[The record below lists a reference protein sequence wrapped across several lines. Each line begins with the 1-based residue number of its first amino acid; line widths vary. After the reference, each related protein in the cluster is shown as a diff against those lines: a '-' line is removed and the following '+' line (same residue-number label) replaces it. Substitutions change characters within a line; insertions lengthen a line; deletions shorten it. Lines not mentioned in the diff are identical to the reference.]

1 MTVDR
6 LARPDW
12 LEPLTGA
19 LADPARLT
27 PVVAVRPGVGARKAA
42 VLILIG
48 GSPGNRPVA
57 TAARA
62 GNQSHVTGSREGANP
77 EILFVER
84 PTTMRTHAAQ
94 IAFPGGAADPG
105 DADLAATALREA
117 NEETGVDP
125 SGIDILGQL
134 PPAHV
139 DVSGFDVTGVVGW
152 WARPSPV
159 GAVDAWEVASVLVV
173 PVARLVDPVN
183 RARVRHPSGYTGP
196 AFQIDGHLI
205 WGLTAHLLDG
215 VLELAGW
222 QRPWD
227 LERLVEI
234 PARYLTG
241 RPDRGGP
248 DAH

>member
-1 MTVDR
+1 VTEAP
-6 LARPDW
+6 ARPDW
-12 LEPLTGA
+12 LQPLTEA

-27 PVVAVRPGVGARKAA
+27 PVVAVRPEVGARKAA

-48 GSPGNRPVA
+48 DGPQV
-57 TAARA
+57 
-62 GNQSHVTGSREGANP
+62 
-77 EILFVER
+77 LFVER

-105 DADLAATALREA
+105 DVDLAATALREA

-125 SGIDILGQL
+125 AGIEILGQL

-139 DVSGFDVTGVVGW
+139 AVSGFDVTGVVGW
-152 WARPSPV
+152 WAQPSPV
-159 GAVDAWEVASVLVV
+159 SAVDAREVASVLVV
-173 PVARLVDPVN
+173 PVARLVDPAN
-183 RARVRHPSGYTGP
+183 RAQVHHPSGYTGP
-196 AFQIDGHLI
+196 AFSIDGHLI

-215 VLELAGW
+215 VLDLAGW
-222 QRPWD
+222 QQPWD
-227 LERLVEI
+227 LERRVKI

>member
-1 MTVDR
+1 MSVDAD
-6 LARPDW
+6 ARPDW
-12 LEPLTGA
+12 LPPLTAA
-19 LADPARLT
+19 LADPVRAT
-27 PVVAVRPGVGARKAA
+27 SVVALRPGVGARPAA

-48 GSPGNRPVA
+48 SG
-57 TAARA
+57 
-62 GNQSHVTGSREGANP
+62 P

-84 PTTMRTHAAQ
+84 PTTMRTHAGQ

-117 NEETGVDP
+117 TEETGVDA
-125 SGIDILGQL
+125 SGIEIIGQL

-159 GAVDAWEVASVLVV
+159 GAVDAREVASVLVV

-183 RARVRHPSGYTGP
+183 RARVHHPSGYTGP
-196 AFQIDGHLI
+196 AFSIDGHLI

-215 VLELAGW
+215 VLDLAGW
-222 QRPWD
+222 QQPWD
-227 LERLVEI
+227 LERLVDI

>member
-1 MTVDR
+1 MTVDG
-6 LARPDW
+6 LARPNW
-12 LEPLTGA
+12 LRPLTDA
-19 LADPARLT
+19 LADPSRLAPT
-27 PVVAVRPGVGARKAA
+27 VAVRPGRGARPAA

-48 GSPGNRPVA
+48 AGRVAADRDHRLDPPRSP
-57 TAARA
+57 T
-62 GNQSHVTGSREGANP
+62 
-77 EILFVER
+77 ILFVER

-105 DADLAATALREA
+105 DTDLAATALREA
-117 NEETGVDP
+117 REETGVDP
-125 SGIDILGQL
+125 AGIDVLGQL

-139 DVSGFDVTGVVGW
+139 EVSGFDVTGVVGW

-159 GAVDAWEVASVLVV
+159 GAVDAREVASVLVV
-173 PVARLVDPVN
+173 PVARLVDPAN

-196 AFQIDGHLI
+196 AFEIDGHLI

-215 VLELAGW
+215 VLDLAGW
-222 QRPWD
+222 QQPWD

-234 PARYLTG
+234 PDRYLTK

>member
-1 MTVDR
+1 VTVEG

-12 LEPLTGA
+12 LRPLTEA

-48 GSPGNRPVA
+48 
-57 TAARA
+57 A
-62 GNQSHVTGSREGANP
+62 GP
-77 EILFVER
+77 EVLFVER

-94 IAFPGGAADPG
+94 IAFPGGAVDPG

-117 NEETGVDP
+117 NEETGVDV

-139 DVSGFDVTGVVGW
+139 EVSGFDVTGVVGW
-152 WARPSPV
+152 WARPSPID
-159 GAVDAWEVASVLVV
+159 AVDPREVASVLVV
-173 PVARLVDPVN
+173 PVARLVDPAN
-183 RARVRHPSGYTGP
+183 RAQVHHPSGYTGP
-196 AFQIDGHLI
+196 AFAVDGHLI

-215 VLELAGW
+215 VLDLAGW
-222 QRPWD
+222 QQPYD
-227 LERLVEI
+227 LERRVEI

>member
-1 MTVDR
+1 MSVDAD
-6 LARPDW
+6 ARPDW
-12 LEPLTGA
+12 LPPLTAA
-19 LADPARLT
+19 LADPVRAT
-27 PVVAVRPGVGARKAA
+27 SVVALRPGVGARPAA

-48 GSPGNRPVA
+48 SG
-57 TAARA
+57 
-62 GNQSHVTGSREGANP
+62 P

-84 PTTMRTHAAQ
+84 PTTMRTHAGQ

-117 NEETGVDP
+117 TEETGVDP
-125 SGIDILGQL
+125 SGIEIIGQL

-159 GAVDAWEVASVLVV
+159 GAVDAREVASVLVV
-173 PVARLVDPVN
+173 PVSRLVDPVN
-183 RARVRHPSGYTGP
+183 RARVHHPSGYTGP
-196 AFQIDGHLI
+196 AFAIDGHLI

-215 VLELAGW
+215 VLDLAGW
-222 QRPWD
+222 QQPWD
-227 LERLVEI
+227 LDRLIDI